1 MNARWSLLPMLLIAS
16 SHTAWAD
23 TITGLWLTDAKDAV
37 VFIENCGQKM
47 CGRIERVLDPKLPT
61 KDINN
66 PDPKL
71 RSRAIIGTF
80 VLSNFVSSGTGWK
93 DGQAYDPKTG
103 KSYKS
108 KMQLLASGRLKVS
121 GCILFLC
128 EDRYW
133 TRMPGS

>member
-1 MNARWSLLPMLLIAS
+1 MNLRWLMLPVLVAV
-16 SHTAWAD
+16 TPQAAFAD
-23 TITGLWLTDAKDAV
+23 TVTGRWLTDAKDAV
-37 VFIENCGQKM
+37 VLIDDCGQKM

-71 RSRAIIGTF
+71 RTRPIIGTF
-80 VLSNFVSSGTGWK
+80 VLSNFVKAGTGWK

-108 KMQLLASGRLKVS
+108 KMQLLTGGRLKVS

-133 TRMPGS
+133 TRMPEG